1 MNSTFA
7 GKLKQVF
14 SLDLRSLALF
24 RIGLAWVILTDLILR
39 FGDISIFYSGEGVL
53 PRQVLTEKLL
63 NPWYWSVYLIS
74 DRPIVQTLVFAV
86 AILLA
91 FLLLIGYRT
100 RLVIIAVWAMT
111 ISLHNRNP
119 ALLFAGDDAL
129 RAILFWAMFLP
140 LGAAYSV
147 DRALNSSQKPLPKS
161 FCSVATAA
169 LMIQLCFIY
178 IFSAFFKHQSP
189 LWSSEGSAVYYAL
202 NFDQYA
208 TVFDPLLLNLG
219 GLLTPLTFFV
229 LWLEWLAPL
238 IIFIP
243 FRNNFFRCF
252 TIVLFILL
260 HLGFGLFFEIG
271 IFPLLCIF
279 TWLAFLPS
287 SVWDGLA
294 RKTATRQRS
303 NLRIY
308 YHHPRDFG
316 SKILHLLTTFL
327 VLPET
332 SLVLTQEPG
341 EHFWFVEDWQQNQ
354 YYQWE
359 AVVYLVSLSPL
370 WGFVAFFLRFPPL
383 MSLGKHI
390 YHLFASQ
397 PRFVALS
404 TAPLQ
409 YRPLIVAS
417 SPIINFLSLFLLFLV
432 TIWNFRSF
440 ASSHFFVNR
449 PNKTVTL
456 IKRVTNSK
464 TMQNLDWLS
473 RITRLDQSWS
483 IFAPNPP
490 RDDGWHVV
498 VGKLDDG
505 DEINLLYQGDSV
517 NWSKPTIKQRNTL
530 YRNMQW
536 RTYFINLN
544 RAIGKQLYPYYG
556 RYLCQQWNSQH
567 QGKEQLDQVDIY
579 FMKENTLPPQEQF
592 KVEKTQPWSQSCSE
606 EDSI

>member
-74 DRPIVQTLVFAV
+74 DRPIVQTLIFAV

-100 RLVIIAVWAMT
+100 QLVIIAVWAMT

-208 TVFDPLLLNLG
+208 TVFDPLLLHLG
-219 GLLTPLTFFV
+219 GLLTPITFFV

-294 RKTATRQRS
+294 RKTSTRQRS

-341 EHFWFVEDWQQNQ
+341 EHSWFVEDWQQNQ

-383 MSLGKHI
+383 MSLGKQI

-505 DEINLLYQGDSV
+505 DEIDLLYQGDSV

-556 RYLCQQWNSQH
+556 RYLCQKWNSQH

-592 KVEKTQPWSQSCSE
+592 KIEKTQPWSQSCSE